1 MFTTNKM
8 VSHAAQSDCVKK
20 TSALLITTLVLLL
33 LNPHA
38 RAELLNP
45 LAQAEEIQ
53 EDVILTDRPDV
64 VESSFTVGKSRFQ
77 IEAGFGIATHKQTS
91 GTKETAQFIP
101 TLLRYGATENLEI
114 RLETENHQKIKSETA
129 GVTNSISGMADIAL
143 GVKWHSQD
151 QKGVVPSVAWL
162 AHVDLPT
169 GTTAFKGRGARPS
182 LRAVMEWEFE
192 NEISAGIMPGIISQT
207 NATDRYVAGILV
219 GVIGK
224 EWTEEFRTF
233 VEIAGQ
239 EIATAKNG
247 GSYVTYDLGGA
258 YLVSNTLQLDASV
271 QLGANDNTP
280 NQSWSVGVSK
290 KF

>member
-1 MFTTNKM
+1 MFTTNKI
-8 VSHAAQSDCVKK
+8 VSLAARSKHVIK
-20 TSALLITTLVLLL
+20 TSVSLLTLLALTLLT
-33 LNPHA
+33 
-38 RAELLNP
+38 P
-45 LAQAEEIQ
+45 LAQAEE
-53 EDVILTDRPDV
+53 EDVIVTDRPDV
-64 VESSFTVGKSRFQ
+64 VESSFTVGKGRFQ
-77 IEAGFGIATHKQTS
+77 IEAGFGIATDKRTP

-129 GVTNSISGMADIAL
+129 GVTNSINGMSDIAL
-143 GVKWHSQD
+143 GIKWHSHDPQ
-151 QKGVVPSVAWL
+151 GMMPSVAWI

-169 GTTAFKGRGARPS
+169 GAAAFKGRGARPS
-182 LRAVMEWEFE
+182 LRTVMEWEFA
-192 NEISAGIMPGIISQT
+192 NEISVGIMPGIISQT

-219 GVIGK
+219 GTVGK
-224 EWTEEFRTF
+224 EWTEKFRTF

-247 GSYVTYDLGGA
+247 GSYVTFDFGGA
-258 YLVSNTLQLDASV
+258 YLVNNTLQLDASV

-280 NQSWSVGVSK
+280 NQSWAIGVSK